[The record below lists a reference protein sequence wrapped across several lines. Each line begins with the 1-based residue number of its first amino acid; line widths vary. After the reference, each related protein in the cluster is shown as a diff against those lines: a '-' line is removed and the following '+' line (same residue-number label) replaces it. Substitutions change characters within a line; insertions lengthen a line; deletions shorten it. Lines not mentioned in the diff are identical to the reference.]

1 MLLGKLTAKES
12 LVAKMNNLKI
22 ILLMLAAIAALHL
35 TACAKTNRQ
44 PDLVFAGEANQFRQ
58 TEKRAFGGE
67 AAIENSFVFIA
78 GVLHAFYDPDATGA
92 MKRKNMATNAT
103 ETVLP
108 NGARFSY
115 VMENEGELLNF
126 VTIDGDIYRSR
137 STDGG
142 LTWVDQIK
150 VVEAERV
157 QWNPGVARDS
167 LGGWHMLVESSETG
181 LGAFQGDVGCYY
193 FTSADGVQWQARGR
207 VIERCGNPY
216 LVFTSRGL
224 LVIHGDLRDVW
235 STTATTFDGTTWTT
249 HREKFD
255 VGSPGVHVCDPHAIE
270 VEGKILLSVSV
281 DQNSITLTEASE
293 TFEELHE
300 RLMQ

>member
-1 MLLGKLTAKES
+1 MK
-12 LVAKMNNLKI
+12 NLKI
-22 ILLMLAAIAALHL
+22 ILIMLAAIAALHL

-44 PDLVFAGEANQFRQ
+44 PDLVFSGSANQFRQ

-67 AAIENSFVFIA
+67 AAIENSFVFISN
-78 GVLHAFYDPDATGA
+78 VLFAFYDPDATGA
-92 MKRKNMATNAT
+92 MKRKNMQTNAT

-115 VMENEGELLNF
+115 VMANEGELLNF
-126 VTIDGDIYRSR
+126 VTIEGDIYRSR

-150 VVEAERV
+150 VLEAERV
-157 QWNPGVARDS
+157 QWNPGVAKDA
-167 LGGWHMLVESSETG
+167 LGNWHMLVESSETG
-181 LGAFQGDVGCYY
+181 VGPAQGDVGCYY

-207 VIERCGNPY
+207 VIERCGNPF
-216 LVFTSRGL
+216 LTATSRGL
-224 LVIHGDLRDVW
+224 LVFYGDLTGDYW
-235 STTATTFDGTTWTT
+235 TTSVATFDGTTWQT
-249 HREKFD
+249 HRNKFD
-255 VGSPGVHVCDPHAIE
+255 IGSPNVHVCDPHAIE
-270 VEGKILLSVSV
+270 IEGKILLSVSV

-300 RLMQ
+300 RLVE

>member
-1 MLLGKLTAKES
+1 MTS
-12 LVAKMNNLKI
+12 FKI
-22 ILLMLAAIAALHL
+22 ILILFLLALALHL
-35 TACAKTNRQ
+35 TACAENRQ
-44 PDLVFAGEANQFRQ
+44 PDLVFTGEANTFSQ

-67 AAIENSFVFIA
+67 AAIENSFVFISN
-78 GVLHAFYDPDATGA
+78 VLHAFYDPDATGA
-92 MKRKNMATNAT
+92 MKRKNMASGAT
-103 ETVLP
+103 QTGLP

-126 VTIDGDIYRSR
+126 VTIEGDIYRSR

-167 LGGWHMLVESSETG
+167 LGGWHMLIESSETG
-181 LGAFQGDVGCYY
+181 TGAFQGDVGCYY
-193 FTSADGVQWQARGR
+193 FTSADGITWAPQGR
-207 VIERCGNPY
+207 VIDRCGNPY

-235 STTATTFDGTTWTT
+235 STTATTFDGETWTT
-249 HREKFD
+249 HREKFGI
-255 VGSPGVHVCDPHAIE
+255 GSPGVHVCDPHAIE
-270 VEGKILLSVSV
+270 VDGKILLSVSV
-281 DQNSITLTEASE
+281 DQNSITLSESNE
-293 TFEELHE
+293 TFEQLHE
-300 RLMQ
+300 RLVQ